1 MRGKGTGELE
11 QRVQENWKR
20 GERSKGHRK
29 RQKDTRKKDIL
40 GIVQG
45 LENKENNSKVH

>member
-11 QRVQENWKR
+11 QRVQGKWEKD
-20 GERSKGHRK
+20 ERSKRHGK
-29 RQKDTRKKDIL
+29 RQKDTRKKDTL
-40 GIVQG
+40 GKVRG